1 MAKIPNHKV
10 DEILIDN
17 DYYYEQEW
25 WYYQNDIDDM
35 LNRDAGD
42 YTWQWRMEVSIR
54 KNEGWFLYTVHRDVN
69 STEVFDWLE
78 ENKVQFKAEDDQFLI
93 KDEQWFTALALLW
106 G

>member
-10 DEILIDN
+10 TDILNTKDYHDN
-17 DYYYEQEW
+17 HVW
-25 WYYQNDIDDM
+25 WNYQNDIDNM
-35 LNRDAGD
+35 INSADAG

-54 KNEGWFLYTVHRDVN
+54 KNEGWFLYTVHHEVT
-69 STEVFDWLE
+69 STEVFNWLE
-78 ENKVQFKAEDDQFLI
+78 DNNVQFKAEDNQFLI